1 MQGGGSRLSER
12 RGEKEER
19 GKGDGPCPPRTDI
32 VFRAFVVQRALAVMM
47 SRRLEA
53 LRDGRP
59 EVRATALS
67 RCIHLRSCF
76 LFQSHLRAFGQQKG
90 RVQLRDRTR
99 PESFNGKLQICV
111 ARGQHGGEPRG
122 FHLATAAFARL
133 FEMPMVADF
142 LEGSLAV
149 HFLLQTAKRFFN
161 GFALFQPDFGQL
173 THFLSGTFG
182 ASPPLIGGASPK
194 VRRVRVAATR

>member
-1 MQGGGSRLSER
+1 
-12 RGEKEER
+12 
-19 GKGDGPCPPRTDI
+19 
-32 VFRAFVVQRALAVMM
+32 MM
-47 SRRLEA
+47 SCRLEA
-53 LRDGRP
+53 LRGGRA
-59 EVRATALS
+59 EVCATALS

-122 FHLATAAFARL
+122 FHLATAAFARF

-142 LEGSLAV
+142 LEGSLPV

-161 GFALFQPDFGQL
+161 GFAFFQPDFGQL